1 MALGAN
7 PLDEAVRR
15 ADTIPF
21 PLQAERYGS
30 VKLKRL
36 IATCYHLQRL
46 QGQSHFFLG
55 VRDAAKIM
63 DTTNLH
69 KVNAMLHGLVRD
81 GLLIEVEKGTTKRAT
96 RYRFKLAM

>member
-1 MALGAN
+1 
-7 PLDEAVRR
+7 
-15 ADTIPF
+15 
-21 PLQAERYGS
+21 
-30 VKLKRL
+30 
-36 IATCYHLQRL
+36 
-46 QGQSHFFLG
+46 
-55 VRDAAKIM
+55 M